1 MASRRLLFHIVDVF
15 AETAYAGNQLAVFHG
30 DMPDDTEMQRIAR
43 EINFAETTFLLDPD
57 TPGDTHRVRI
67 FTPEAEVPFAGH
79 PTLGSVHVLRTVF
92 GRGTTCGDGM
102 WRMNLSLAAGVI
114 PVVWSEI
121 PDDPDAGLYSMT
133 QRQPEF
139 GEAVTREDAARWL
152 GMPVGDVS
160 DEGPC
165 RMVSTGLPFLI
176 VPLASLDAVR
186 RASLSKEGAK
196 AAAAAC
202 GASGVLVFA
211 REGREPGQDLS
222 VRVFVDELGIP
233 EDPATGSAHGC
244 LVAWMLQQ
252 RSNGTGSRRQAP
264 DGATIRLVSGQG
276 HEIGR
281 PSVLHLRGRF
291 ADDRCDI
298 EVGGRCRTVAE
309 GRWI

>member
-1 MASRRLLFHIVDVF
+1 MASRELFFHIVDVF

-30 DMPDDTEMQRIAR
+30 DLPDEGEMQRIAR

-57 TPGDTHRVRI
+57 VPGECHRVRI

-79 PTLGSVHVLRTVF
+79 PTLGSVHVLRTRF
-92 GRGTTCGDGM
+92 GRGTALDGGM
-102 WRMNLSLAAGVI
+102 WRMSLSLPAGDI
-114 PVVWSEI
+114 PVVWSEASQS
-121 PDDPDAGLYSMT
+121 PDVGLYRMT
-133 QRQPEF
+133 QRQPAF
-139 GEAVTREDAARWL
+139 GDTVEKGTVASWL
-152 GMPVGDVS
+152 GIGADEIS

-165 RMVSTGLPFLI
+165 RMVTTGLPFLI
-176 VPLASLDAVR
+176 VPLGSLDAVR
-186 RASLSKEGAK
+186 RAALSKEGAK

-211 REGREPGQDLS
+211 REGREPGHDLS
-222 VRVFVDELGIP
+222 ARVFVDELGIP

-252 RSNGTGSRRQAP
+252 LADDAEIHGHVP
-264 DGATIRLVSGQG
+264 DGVSLRLVSGQG

-281 PSVLHLRGRF
+281 PSVLHLMGRLTE
-291 ADDRCDI
+291 DRYEI